1 MKEVLI
7 AASPRNDLGK
17 GSARKFRAKGNIPAV
32 VYGPEVAPMPVLLVE
47 ADFRKAFRSS
57 SGLSTIF
64 TLNVD
69 GKPNKVIIREMQR
82 DPLTSRV
89 LHVDFHAIS
98 MNRPINI
105 EVPVH
110 LVGIPI
116 GVKTEGG
123 IMQILQRDIEISC
136 LPTNIPEHL
145 EVDVSN
151 LGIGDSIHVRDISI
165 PNVEILT
172 EASSTVVVISA
183 PTVIKTE
190 TVAAEGAAVEGEA
203 GAAPAEGAA
212 AAPGAAPAGD
222 AAKGGDKKDA
232 GKPGD
237 KKEAAKPGDKKDAPK
252 GPEKKG
258 K

>member
-7 AASPRNDLGK
+7 AASPRTDLGK

-116 GVKTEGG
+116 GVKAEGG

-212 AAPGAAPAGD
+212 APGAAPAGD
-222 AAKGGDKKDA
+222 AAKGGDKKEA
-232 GKPGD
+232 AKPGD
-237 KKEAAKPGDKKDAPK
+237 KKEAAK

>member
-1 MKEVLI
+1 
-7 AASPRNDLGK
+7 
-17 GSARKFRAKGNIPAV
+17 
-32 VYGPEVAPMPVLLVE
+32 
-47 ADFRKAFRSS
+47 
-57 SGLSTIF
+57 
-64 TLNVD
+64 
-69 GKPNKVIIREMQR
+69 MQR

-110 LVGIPI
+110 LVGISI
-116 GVKTEGG
+116 GVKAEGG
-123 IMQILQRDIEISC
+123 IMQILQREIEISC
-136 LPTNIPEHL
+136 LPTNIPEHV

-151 LGIGDSIHVRDISI
+151 LSIGDSIHVRDISI

-212 AAPGAAPAGD
+212 APGAAPGD
-222 AAKGGDKKDA
+222 AAKAGDKKDA